1 MTLTHHPSLLHSS
14 KAVTHFLT
22 YTDSLK
28 LVPSEHDG
36 YPEIL
41 LKSTRHNSTTHW
53 SSWLTVWVWVL
64 PRMGFRRY
72 WLIKLENQAKRV
84 QSFLLGSFKKNN
96 PQITSFSPP
105 TVENS
110 PATNWDPEEEKITSI
125 FSSYI
130 VLGILQFL
138 GQLVEKWQ
146 TNEIRF
152 AI

>member
-1 MTLTHHPSLLHSS
+1 
-14 KAVTHFLT
+14 
-22 YTDSLK
+22 
-28 LVPSEHDG
+28 
-36 YPEIL
+36 
-41 LKSTRHNSTTHW
+41 
-53 SSWLTVWVWVL
+53 
-64 PRMGFRRY
+64 MGFRRY
-72 WLIKLENQAKRV
+72 WLIKLENQAKKV
-84 QSFLLGSFKKNN
+84 QIFLLGSLKKNN

-110 PATNWDPEEEKITSI
+110 PAMNWDPEEEKITSI

-146 TNEIRF
+146 TNEVRF